1 MQSQQLSRLSGYAQV
16 RAMVGTLFAEAD
28 MPDLHLKGARVV
40 LTTAGSQEE
49 ARRIGSEL
57 VERRLAACV
66 NIVPQIE
73 SIYRW
78 QDKVESATEWL
89 LIIKTADCV
98 FSQVRDA
105 IQQLHSYEVPECIM
119 LEIADGSQTYLKW
132 IRENLQS

>member
-1 MQSQQLSRLSGYAQV
+1 M
-16 RAMVGTLFAEAD
+16 RAMIGTLFAEAD
-28 MPDLHLKGARVV
+28 MPDLHWKGARVV

-78 QDKVESATEWL
+78 QGKVENATEWL
-89 LIIKTADCV
+89 LIIKTADYV
-98 FSQVRDA
+98 FSHVRDA
-105 IQQLHSYEVPECIM
+105 IRELHSYEVPECIM
-119 LEIADGSQTYLKW
+119 LEIADGSETYLQW
-132 IRENLQS
+132 IKENVLG